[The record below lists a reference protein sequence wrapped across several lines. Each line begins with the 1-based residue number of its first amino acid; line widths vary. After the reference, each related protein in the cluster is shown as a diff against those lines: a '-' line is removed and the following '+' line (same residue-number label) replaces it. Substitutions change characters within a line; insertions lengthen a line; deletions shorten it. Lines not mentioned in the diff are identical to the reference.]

1 MTRRI
6 AFVRIMQES
15 NALSPVQTTLGD
27 FENSHYV
34 VGDEL
39 LRSVSP
45 GGHELKGFFK
55 RAELAGFVDAARH
68 SNGEFVPVPI
78 FSAWAS
84 SGGPLSTHVFET
96 LEQRMIDDLRAAGNI
111 DGVYVCL
118 HGAMGVVNVPDAET
132 RLLQSARRAIGG
144 GPVVTTHD
152 LHGNITKARMEAA
165 DAIVG
170 YHTNPHRDHA
180 RCGRKAGDI
189 LIGMLRG
196 DIKPVQAW
204 RTLPV
209 ILGGGK
215 TLDFMSPM
223 RAVFRR
229 MNQMEKMRDVLA
241 MSTFMVHPWND
252 DPALGWATVAVTNRD
267 RDLAE
272 RLADEMA
279 EMNWQRRHEQPP
291 EFSDAATGIAVAR
304 SASWRRKVGVVTM
317 SDASDVV
324 TAGAPGDSTH
334 LLKALLEKG
343 QGMLTYAA
351 VRDPDAIDQL
361 WAQPDGA
368 VVSLSIGGKLDPS
381 RCSPLPVTG
390 TLVSHHERPGF
401 LKGIVLAVDHLRI
414 VITQGPA
421 MVMRPSFYKE
431 VGLAIWKA
439 DIVVVKNFFPF
450 LLFFLPYNRKT
461 VFVRTHGTTDFDA
474 AFALTFDGPVH
485 PRDPVSEWR
494 SRDRMRRGIVGP
506 AEVSPGAAGPGAS

>member
-1 MTRRI
+1 MSKRI

-15 NALSPVQTTLGD
+15 NALSPVETTLRD
-27 FENSHYV
+27 FEEAHYV
-34 VGDEL
+34 TGDAL

-45 GGHELKGFFK
+45 GGHELQGFFK
-55 RAELAGFVDAARH
+55 KAELAGFVDAARH

-84 SGGPLSTHVFET
+84 SGGPLSTNVFET
-96 LEQRMIDDLRAAGNI
+96 LEQRMIDGLRAAGPL

-118 HGAMGVVNVPDAET
+118 HGAMGVVNIGDPET
-132 RLLQSARRAIGG
+132 RLLRSARQAIGG

-152 LHGNITKARMEAA
+152 LHGNITKARIEAA

-196 DIKPVQAW
+196 EIKPVQAW

-229 MNQMEKMRDVLA
+229 MKKMEKMRDVLA
-241 MSTFMVHPWND
+241 TSTFMVHPWND

-272 RLADEMA
+272 RLADELA

-291 EFSDAATGIAVAR
+291 AFANADDAIATAR
-304 SASWRRKVGVVTM
+304 SASWRRKLGVVTM

-334 LLKALLEKG
+334 LLKALLAKG
-343 QGMLTYAA
+343 QGLLTYAA
-351 VRDPDAIDQL
+351 VRDPDAIEQL
-361 WAQPDGA
+361 WSRADGEQ
-368 VVSLSIGGKLDPS
+368 VSLTVGGKLDPS
-381 RCSPLPVTG
+381 RSSPLPVTG
-390 TLVSHHERPGF
+390 KLVAHHQRPGF
-401 LKGIVLAVDHLRI
+401 LKVIVLAVEHVRL
-414 VITQGPA
+414 VITEGPA
-421 MVMRPSFYKE
+421 MVMRPSFYKD
-431 VGLAIWKA
+431 VGLDIWKA

-461 VFVRTHGTTDFDA
+461 VFVRTQGTTDFDA
-474 AFALTFDGPVH
+474 SFALTFDGPVH

-494 SRDRMRRGIVGP
+494 SRDRLRRGIVGP
-506 AEVSPGAAGPGAS
+506 ADAAGSSAA